1 MDLFL
6 PSPGVSR
13 PGPAPPLP
21 VPVPSGLRGPSG
33 LPASAVCHRGRRAQ
47 THRLGR
53 RQRRRDAVPVGR
65 RLHAPVPQPQLQ
77 PAVLGER
84 CMRGPEREEE
94 HLQRLQVSGPDG
106 FTA

>member
-1 MDLFL
+1 MNLL
-6 PSPGVSR
+6 LGVSG

-21 VPVPSGLRGPSG
+21 VPVSPGLRGPPG
-33 LPASAVCHRGRRAQ
+33 LPASAVRHRGRPAQ
-47 THRLGR
+47 ADRPGR
-53 RQRRRDAVPVGR
+53 RQRRGDGVPVAC

-77 PAVLGER
+77 SAVLGAR
-84 CMRGPEREEE
+84 RVRGPEREEE